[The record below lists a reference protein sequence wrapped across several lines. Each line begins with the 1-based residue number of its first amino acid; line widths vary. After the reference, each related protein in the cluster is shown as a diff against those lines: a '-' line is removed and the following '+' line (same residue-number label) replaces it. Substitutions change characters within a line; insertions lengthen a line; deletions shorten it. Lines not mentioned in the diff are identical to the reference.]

1 LLFSVVPIFA
11 LSNASAEI
19 ASSASNDADYAPL
32 IDSVEADYLRSTAD
46 LTQYAV
52 TAEMSPATADGDARI
67 TGKSVITYRNHTGS
81 VLSKIFLRLYPNV
94 PEYAEGSMTVSRIR
108 VNGER
113 VDGDLSVGD
122 TLLTIPIEPAITP
135 DAKLRISFQFETV
148 IPTDPVQ
155 SYGMFKYDS
164 AANTYSL
171 AHWQPLLA
179 GWDSVAGWNT
189 DPVSQNGDPVFT
201 EAAVFDV
208 ELTAPQD
215 LIFATSGSVITAD
228 AQAGPATH
236 YASGPSRD
244 FVMTAS
250 PDFLVSDKAVGETTV
265 RSFSMPGSDKGAAE
279 VLDDGAQALAV
290 YNDLIGQYPYEEL
303 DLVQV
308 NIGNGAGG
316 VEFPGLVFIG
326 SVFYEDEYRRDSVG
340 PGLLEFVVV
349 HEVAHQ
355 WFYNVVG
362 NNQYLHAFMDEALAN
377 YLSVT
382 YYAATYG
389 AEEADHQANL
399 QLRLGYFS
407 LLFQR
412 GDEVVDQPTDD
423 FASMQDYGATVYGK
437 GALAFMALRSEIGT
451 DAFSARSNNISGI
464 SPSRSRSPRT

>member
-1 LLFSVVPIFA
+1 
-11 LSNASAEI
+11 
-19 ASSASNDADYAPL
+19 
-32 IDSVEADYLRSTAD
+32 
-46 LTQYAV
+46 
-52 TAEMSPATADGDARI
+52 
-67 TGKSVITYRNHTGS
+67 
-81 VLSKIFLRLYPNV
+81 
-94 PEYAEGSMTVSRIR
+94 
-108 VNGER
+108 
-113 VDGDLSVGD
+113 
-122 TLLTIPIEPAITP
+122 
-135 DAKLRISFQFETV
+135 
-148 IPTDPVQ
+148 
-155 SYGMFKYDS
+155 MFKFDS
-164 AANTYSL
+164 EANTYSL
-171 AHWQPLLA
+171 AHGQPLLA
-179 GWDSVAGWNT
+179 GWDSAAGWNT
-189 DPVSQNGDPVFT
+189 DPVSQNGDPVYT

-208 ELTAPQD
+208 EMTAPRD
-215 LIFATSGSVITAD
+215 LIFATSGSTIAAGSAD
-228 AQAGPATH
+228 DSAVH

-250 PDFLVSDKAVGETTV
+250 PDFVVSERSVGETTV
-265 RSFSMPGSDKGAAE
+265 RSYALPGSEVGAQE

-303 DLVQV
+303 DLAQV

-326 SVFYEDEYRRDSVG
+326 SVFYEDEYLRDSTG
-340 PGLLEFVVV
+340 PGLIEFVVV

-399 QLRLGYFS
+399 QLRIGYFS

-423 FASMQDYGATVYGK
+423 FASMQDYGATIYGK
-437 GALAFMALRSEIGT
+437 GALAFMALRAEIGT
-451 DAFSARSNNISGI
+451 DAFFGALQQYFRDYAFKVAQPEDMRAEFEASSGQNLDAFWKHWFESADGRDDFDATDLARVLRDVG
-464 SPSRSRSPRT
+464 R